1 MLSKSDF
8 HQLANA
14 NDIKNIILWTVVC
27 HRPTARLGPEGFS
40 LAVRWRLLVNHHA
53 DGKNIF
59 KRSDLFPFERC
70 IACNFAIFLSEDGP
84 LWVAPWYMNTVAQ
97 LPHTV
102 CPPPLLPPY
111 CLPALGTVLA
121 LYVDSFLYKD
131 GQPNWQCWFINFLLI
146 YVTLFCANAAYFW
159 KPSRFSF
166 EYH

>member
-14 NDIKNIILWTVVC
+14 NDIKNIIFWTVVC

-40 LAVRWRLLVNHHA
+40 LAVRWRLLVNHRA

-84 LWVAPWYMNTVAQ
+84 LLDLRMQVLRKSETIQHNSKSHLLWISALKTRLLNKTKVSSMCLQKVFIWHAQ
-97 LPHTV
+97 TIPITTCLYSADQWSKKFKTFF
-102 CPPPLLPPY
+102 PLHL
-111 CLPALGTVLA
+111 
-121 LYVDSFLYKD
+121 
-131 GQPNWQCWFINFLLI
+131 
-146 YVTLFCANAAYFW
+146 
-159 KPSRFSF
+159 RFFS
-166 EYH
+166 E